1 VQDRRV
7 STTTL
12 ELVLEIQKLTFRDR
26 YDVALLYL
34 EQADYNLEHA
44 ITAYKADE
52 DWEKEHS
59 LEAAK
64 KGKAKNTQSPGR
76 RKWGF
81 GGLTGQL

>member
-1 VQDRRV
+1 MQGRRV

>member
-1 VQDRRV
+1 MDIWR
-7 STTTL
+7 TD
-12 ELVLEIQKLTFRDR
+12 ILTR

-34 EQADYNLEHA
+34 EQASYILEQA

-52 DWEKEHS
+52 DWEKTHS

-64 KGKAKNTQSPGR
+64 KGKANESQSSGR

>member
-1 VQDRRV
+1 MQGRRV
-7 STTTL
+7 SATTFQL
-12 ELVLEIQKLTFRDR
+12 IAKIQKLTFRVR

-52 DWEKEHS
+52 EWEKEHS

-64 KGKAKNTQSPGR
+64 KGKARDTQSSGR